1 MPDNDNANPP
11 NGSNAISRVVAW
23 IFATFFTF
31 VGLLLASHQ
40 YFEFDFLVEIMRI
53 REDAGDQVAMFGMLI
68 FGVGFALLLTQ
79 FFAESYS
86 VTWKGVTFA
95 GTLAAI
101 LIFIWIVRLVLLNP
115 IVDEQKVQIERL
127 QNSNTSLSEQL
138 AVARER
144 ATTLRANYQRPK
156 DLNLVINC
164 ERSDRSQTAGVGHRV
179 QLLAISSRP
188 TPTGRARISE
198 IVSLVNELES
208 ELPESQRTLI
218 SNELR
223 ETRFQQI
230 DDADILFAAKDQ
242 GGEISYFVPGLL
254 SVVGQDVQVRL
265 INADLADGSIPIT
278 NPTYSDLLRLHIRNP
293 TDLSHDRQ
301 EVAAELSFAAL
312 SELCNVDG

>member
-1 MPDNDNANPP
+1 MSKNDNTNPP
-11 NGSNAISRVVAW
+11 NGSSAISRMVAW
-23 IFATFFTF
+23 IFATLFTF
-31 VGLLLASHQ
+31 IGLLLASHQ
-40 YFEFDFLVEIMRI
+40 YFEFDFLVKVMRI
-53 REDAGDQVAMFGMLI
+53 RDDAGDQVAMFGMLI

-79 FFAESYS
+79 FFAEKYS
-86 VTWKGVTFA
+86 VTWKGATFA

-115 IVDEQKVQIERL
+115 IIDEQKVQIDRL
-127 QNSNTSLSEQL
+127 QNTNTSLSEQL

-144 ATTLRANYQRPK
+144 VSTLRANYQRPK
-156 DLNLVINC
+156 DLSLSINC
-164 ERSDRSQTAGVGHRV
+164 ERSDQSQKAGVGHRV

-188 TPTGRARISE
+188 TPRGRARISE

-254 SVVGQDVQVRL
+254 SVVSQDVQVRL
-265 INADLADGSIPIT
+265 INADPADGSIPIT

-312 SELCNVDG
+312 AELCNVGG